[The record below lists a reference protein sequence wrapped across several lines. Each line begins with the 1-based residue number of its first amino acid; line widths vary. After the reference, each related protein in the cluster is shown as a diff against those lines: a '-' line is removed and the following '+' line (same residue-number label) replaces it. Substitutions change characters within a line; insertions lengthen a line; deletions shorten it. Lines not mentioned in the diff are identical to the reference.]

1 MFEIKQLFCL
11 IDTRVFSFWRRWK
24 KYHLSIFLLY
34 LLVFVDVYA
43 HRHALMQSN
52 AFRKNQ
58 VHLKDSCQS
67 FASCFGR
74 TCHKFRTLLVF
85 MHLNDCKRRAYAPQW
100 EQTKKNKACAVRG
113 AVWLSFQSSPSRT
126 LRWNSQGG
134 TFSPCVLFV
143 PTSSMYMFMGLA
155 VICMHLLGNKIK
167 RFIFC
172 IFYTTVLRSERC
184 KKLLYWAQL
193 SFFPSSCMAYF
204 FLAECVWRP
213 FWKPNKFYN

>member
-1 MFEIKQLFCL
+1 
-11 IDTRVFSFWRRWK
+11 
-24 KYHLSIFLLY
+24 
-34 LLVFVDVYA
+34 
-43 HRHALMQSN
+43 
-52 AFRKNQ
+52 
-58 VHLKDSCQS
+58 
-67 FASCFGR
+67 
-74 TCHKFRTLLVF
+74 
-85 MHLNDCKRRAYAPQW
+85 MHLALGGHVTSLGLCLSLCIWMTASGERTPHSGSKQ
-100 EQTKKNKACAVRG
+100 KKTVRG